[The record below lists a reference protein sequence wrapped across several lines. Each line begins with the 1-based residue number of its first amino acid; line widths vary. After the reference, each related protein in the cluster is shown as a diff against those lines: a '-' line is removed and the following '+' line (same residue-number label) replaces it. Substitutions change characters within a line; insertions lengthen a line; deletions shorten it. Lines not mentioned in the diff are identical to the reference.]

1 MRAHVEAPKTHRP
14 VRVLHM
20 LPDLDMGGGQQVLR
34 RLLEG
39 MDRARFEHFICY
51 FAPNHE
57 MREVLEATG
66 ARVRYVPYHGRHSWF
81 RTLPAVVRLIREE
94 GIDIVHINGTPLDKL
109 HGQLAAIL
117 CGKPVVST
125 LHGPLLRP
133 VSLRPRLRRRIR
145 ELFELVLDPWTTRRV
160 LAVSDEVLQSWRP
173 YLRSRRVSEER
184 CLVNRNGI
192 PAASFDPA
200 VHADEIARVRREL
213 GLDGVYPL
221 LITVGRLD
229 ANKAHWVLISM
240 MTRICQEWPEARLL
254 IVGTGYLEGELRQRI
269 ADLGM
274 AERVALLGRRQDV
287 PALLGMSDVFVFS
300 SRSEGLPL
308 AVLESMAAG
317 LPIVSSRLAGLAT
330 ILEDGVAGFQVEF
343 GDVEALAN
351 RVLEVLADSERA
363 KVMGE
368 TGRQLVVDHYDLD
381 ASIRCL
387 ERVYEEVARS

>member
-1 MRAHVEAPKTHRP
+1 
-14 VRVLHM
+14 M

-51 FAPNHE
+51 FCPNHE
-57 MREVLEATG
+57 MRDVLEATG
-66 ARVRYVPYHGRHSWF
+66 ASVRHVPYQGRHSWF

-94 GIDIVHINGTPLDKL
+94 EIDIVHINGTPLDKL

-117 CGKPVVST
+117 CRKPVVST

-133 VSLRPRLRRRIR
+133 AALRPLVQRRVR
-145 ELFELVLDPWTTRRV
+145 ELFEHVLDPWTTRRV
-160 LAVSDEVLQSWRP
+160 LAVSDEVLESWRP

-192 PAASFDPA
+192 PTASFDPDA
-200 VHADEIARVRREL
+200 HSDEIARVRREL
-213 GLDGVYPL
+213 DLDGVYPL

-229 ANKAHWVLISM
+229 TNKAHRVLISM

-254 IVGTGYLEGELRQRI
+254 IVGSGYLEGELRQRI
-269 ADLGM
+269 AQLGM
-274 AERVALLGRRQDV
+274 EEHVALLGRRQDV

-300 SRSEGLPL
+300 SLSEGLPL
-308 AVLESMAAG
+308 AVLEAMAAG

-330 ILEDGVAGFQVEF
+330 ILEEGVHGFQVES
-343 GDVEALAN
+343 GDVETLAN
-351 RVLEVLADSERA
+351 RVLEVLANPERA
-363 KVMGE
+363 RVMGE
-368 TGRQLVVDHYDLD
+368 AGRQRVVGHYDLD
-381 ASIRCL
+381 GSIRCL